1 MAGAHFWLLVPIAT
15 PCTSMIIWYQNR
27 KEAHQITLRKG
38 TLSFSKPEVLSLG
51 SENRRETMLEERGH
65 HNLKEEK
72 KIHQTTSKRTVF
84 LNACKPSMNRWW
96 WSLLATPRV
105 YWISSTFLLSRCCLP
120 ALSLC
125 LILWTFCSIF
135 TTPNPDT
142 LLWPQESTPS
152 YCLGR
157 FSYAMVSSWA
167 STLRSLLSLPNDWP
181 EFSLSICL
189 SFMENMIV
197 ALSSLLY
204 VQP

>member
-1 MAGAHFWLLVPIAT
+1 MADAYFWLLVTIAT
-15 PCTSMIIWYQNR
+15 PCTSMINWYRNR

-38 TLSFSKPEVLSLG
+38 TLRFSKPEVLSLG
-51 SENRRETMLEERGH
+51 SENRRGTMQEERGH

-72 KIHQTTSKRTVF
+72 KIHQTTLKWTVF
-84 LNACKPSMNRWW
+84 LNAHKPSMNRWW
-96 WSLLATPRV
+96 WSLLSPTPCLLD
-105 YWISSTFLLSRCCLP
+105 FLYFPSKPLLP

-135 TTPNPDT
+135 TAPTPDS